1 MTMISAFQSRIA
13 EYEANRP
20 IPYALPERPS
30 SCYVTMRD
38 GCRIAVDVYLPQS
51 DENSERF
58 PTLLLFTPYFRRF
71 ALKHGS
77 DANPSPNTGK
87 FSDYFVPSLL
97 SMCAALG
104 QALGRATGSA
114 HPPNGRILRKSRIGS
129 SSRIG
134 LTALLARLASPTS
147 GPRPI
152 SLPQQGIPP

>member
-71 ALKHGS
+71 ALKPGS

-87 FSDYFVPSLL
+87 FSDYFVPRGYAVVVVDVRGTGASFGTRDGFR
-97 SMCAALG
+97 SPAE
-104 QALGRATGSA
+104 RADSA
-114 HPPNGRILRKSRIGS
+114 
-129 SSRIG
+129 
-134 LTALLARLASPTS
+134 ARLASPTS